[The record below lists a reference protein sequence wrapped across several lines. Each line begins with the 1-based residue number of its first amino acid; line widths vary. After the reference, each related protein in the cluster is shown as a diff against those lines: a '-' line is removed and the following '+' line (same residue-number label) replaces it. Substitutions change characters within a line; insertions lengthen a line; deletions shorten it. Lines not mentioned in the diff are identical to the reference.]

1 MHKSRQHESDWISID
16 RHDSTFNWPARSA
29 RTLQVSRK
37 YNNLS
42 SWIKY
47 SEFWIIKSSICLTY
61 ASSMLWSWI
70 SSACIYIL
78 KIIRKYDN
86 RMFPIF
92 TNTLGSPISLSAP
105 PTERSIIWRTRKG
118 WQQLLADHL
127 PRFPAGNRNST
138 FEQICLLYNLW
149 ISS

>member
-29 RTLQVSRK
+29 RTLQISRK
-37 YNNLS
+37 CNNLS

-47 SEFWIIKSSICLTY
+47 SEFWIIKSSICLAY
-61 ASSMLWSWI
+61 ASNHVVVLNLLSMHLHP
-70 SSACIYIL
+70 SSKSYENRTLEYSPFLPNNPGL
-78 KIIRKYDN
+78 K
-86 RMFPIF
+86 FHHQ
-92 TNTLGSPISLSAP
+92 AP

-127 PRFPAGNRNST
+127 PRSPGSRRFKTKNWSG
-138 FEQICLLYNLW
+138 
-149 ISS
+149 